1 MLSRCPPKYSKISQV
16 TPLKRGPEDDLEV
29 SGGRGWVPGWGEVG
43 ARRRGKEKEE
53 PMVEGGGLCAAKP
66 ANEKSVTN

>member
-1 MLSRCPPKYSKISQV
+1 M
-16 TPLKRGPEDDLEV
+16 GHEDDLEV

-43 ARRRGKEKEE
+43 PRQRGEEREE

-66 ANEKSVTN
+66 ANGKSVTN